1 MKTNLVGI
9 ENKNIGTI
17 VVFFV
22 IAAERQISL
31 IDFEYCAYNYRS
43 FDIANHFLERCYD
56 YTLDVAPFF
65 TIKMHD
71 YPTREQQ
78 VCTDCKNPY
87 LLFERALGF
96 FAVEQFVVKK
106 KPNLT

>member
-43 FDIANHFLERCYD
+43 YSCIFCLQRGIPQKNQQYSP
-56 YTLDVAPFF
+56 LDSTGLLKEEV
-65 TIKMHD
+65 K
-71 YPTREQQ
+71 Y
-78 VCTDCKNPY
+78 Y
-87 LLFERALGF
+87 LT
-96 FAVEQFVVKK
+96 
-106 KPNLT
+106 N